1 MAHGRSWRSGLPRP
15 WRSARSA
22 TPIRVALVAAFV
34 AGCGVSDL
42 LPSPQP
48 TFDAN
53 PPVGWAWHD
62 SPADHR
68 GAIGQ
73 QFDYVCPPDG
83 GIRDIWG
90 TGIYSDDS
98 SVCTAAVHMGM
109 LTRETGGR
117 VSGSSSGRARRPMRG
132 ASSTGSTSSET
143 GPWDGELRGRRHVP
157 GRRPC
162 AEPMSSAR
170 STSDRQLIASVIRLA
185 DGG

>member
-1 MAHGRSWRSGLPRP
+1 MTHGRRWWSGLPRP
-15 WRSARSA
+15 WRPARSA
-22 TPIRVALVAAFV
+22 TPIRVAIVAAVV

-42 LPSPQP
+42 LPSAQP

-117 VSGSSSGRARRPMRG
+117 VRIVIRPGQEAYEGSIQHGIYSSD
-132 ASSTGSTSSET
+132 T
-143 GPWDGELRGRRHVP
+143 GPWEGSFAVVGTCQGDG
-157 GRRPC
+157 C
-162 AEPMSSAR
+162 APSP
-170 STSDRQLIASVIRLA
+170 
-185 DGG
+185 